1 MAFIYSFIKSS
12 IPFSIVKYTE
22 DGVQRSLKVTLWRQS
37 RNNVGM
43 TNEIDINVFYKT

>member
-1 MAFIYSFIKSS
+1 MNGWLGIRYGKQCKNI
-12 IPFSIVKYTE
+12 YTE